1 MLSSIPYTFAALAL
15 FTPFLAF
22 GSPVEKR
29 AVDTK
34 TFENLKFFAQFAAAA
49 YCPENNKDPTGGT
62 KLTCPKGNTC
72 PLVEADNVTTVIEF
86 ENSRRTDVTGYL
98 AIDTTKSLIVLSFR
112 GSHSLPNW
120 ITNIRFL
127 PINTPN
133 ICPTCSVS
141 RGFYESWTEAKPSVL
156 AALNRTQASYP
167 SYKLIVTG
175 HSLGGAIA
183 AIAAAEIRNLGTNAD
198 LYTYGQPRIGEAEVS
213 QFITDQNKGGNYRV
227 THTNDLV
234 PKLPGQGFPVSPVFN
249 FKHISPEY
257 FITSPN
263 DVEVKK
269 EDIMV
274 YEGIGT
280 KDGNAGT
287 KDSSTDAHS
296 WYFNAIAGCR

>member
-1 MLSSIPYTFAALAL
+1 MLSSIPYTIAALAL
-15 FTPFLAF
+15 FTPFLAS

-29 AVDTK
+29 MVETE
-34 TFENLKFFAQFAAAA
+34 TFENIKFFEQFAAAA
-49 YCPENNKDPTGGT
+49 YCPDNNKDKTGGT
-62 KLTCPKGNTC
+62 KVTCPKGNSC

-86 ENSRRTDVTGYL
+86 ENSRKTDVTGFL

-120 ITNIRFL
+120 TTNIRFF

-141 RGFYESWTEAKPSVL
+141 SGFYESWTEARVSVL
-156 AALNRTQASYP
+156 DALKRTQASYP
-167 SYKLIVTG
+167 SYELIVTG

-183 AIAAAEIRNLGTNAD
+183 AIAAAEIRNLGTKAS
-198 LYTYGQPRIGEAEVS
+198 LYTYGQPRIGGEEVS

-234 PKLPGQGFPVSPVFN
+234 PKLPGQVLN

-257 FITSPN
+257 FITSAN
-263 DVEVKK
+263 GVEVKQDDVK
-269 EDIMV
+269 V
-274 YEGIGT
+274 CEGIGT
-280 KDGNAGT
+280 RDCNAGT
-287 KDSSTDAHS
+287 TDSSTDAHG
-296 WYFNAIAGCR
+296 WYFNAISSCR